1 MLLLLHRVKPSL
13 ANQFDQKWVNHD
25 GVTHNL
31 ELIFLFPSLFLLTA
45 PVNYFFLSLFNMGFG
60 PSGFLKKAHKAA
72 SFGLWMCSITFIVH
86 DGQFRLPPLGS

>member
-13 ANQFDQKWVNHD
+13 ANQFDQKWVNHN

-31 ELIFLFPSLFLLTA
+31 ELIFLFPSLFFLTA

-60 PSGFLKKAHKAA
+60 PSSFLKKKPIKRPV
-72 SFGLWMCSITFIVH
+72 SDFGCAV
-86 DGQFRLPPLGS
+86 LPSLCMTDSLGFHP